1 MVSLILQHSCRHD
14 GFTMNN
20 VDGDGIGNNVQVWVE
35 QLKCTAVYETVCINE
50 TNYWNGTK

>member
-20 VDGDGIGNNVQVWVE
+20 VDGDDIGNNVQVWVE
-35 QLKCTAVYETVCINE
+35 QFIRTAVCETV
-50 TNYWNGTK
+50 

>member
-35 QLKCTAVYETVCINE
+35 QLKCTAV
-50 TNYWNGTK
+50 